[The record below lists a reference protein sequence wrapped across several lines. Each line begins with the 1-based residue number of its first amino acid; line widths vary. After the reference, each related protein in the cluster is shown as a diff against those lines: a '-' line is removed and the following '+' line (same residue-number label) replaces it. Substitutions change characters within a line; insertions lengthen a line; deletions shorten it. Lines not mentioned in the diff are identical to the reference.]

1 MAIININKQFLKIP
15 WSKRAF
21 SYYVLLLLNTFLYTL
36 IFDEPRIQLMN
47 LNHYNTALII
57 TLAALFNLVL
67 FFLLMLSKWVFIIV
81 NPVLFYIGSVGA
93 LYADKF
99 HLDTTEHSATKFLL
113 HNTIIYFRKYN
124 LYCFCNTYVFTRTCI
139 WFYKVF
145 LCKR

>member
-36 IFDEPRIQLMN
+36 IFDEPRIQLFN
-47 LNHYNTALII
+47 LDQYNTALLI

-67 FFLLMLSKWVFIIV
+67 FFLLMLSKWVFVII

-93 LYADKF
+93 VFAD
-99 HLDTTEHSATKFLL
+99 LFLL
-113 HNTIIYFRKYN
+113 VSTVFSASIFFLHITINSSFSVIFG
-124 LYCFCNTYVFTRTCI
+124 L
-139 WFYKVF
+139 
-145 LCKR
+145 

>member
-67 FFLLMLSKWVFIIV
+67 FFCLCFP
-81 NPVLFYIGSVGA
+81 NG
-93 LYADKF
+93 
-99 HLDTTEHSATKFLL
+99 FLL
-113 HNTIIYFRKYN
+113 
-124 LYCFCNTYVFTRTCI
+124 L
-139 WFYKVF
+139 
-145 LCKR
+145 